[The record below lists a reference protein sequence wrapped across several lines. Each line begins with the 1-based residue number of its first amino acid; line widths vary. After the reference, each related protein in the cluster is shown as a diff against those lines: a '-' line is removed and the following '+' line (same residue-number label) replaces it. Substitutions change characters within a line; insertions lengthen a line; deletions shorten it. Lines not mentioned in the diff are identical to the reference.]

1 MVNLKSVVEK
11 YPWANNQKLSSSFD
25 KKYEVSDPIQPSGVC
40 KE

>member
-1 MVNLKSVVEK
+1 MVNLKSVVI
-11 YPWANNQKLSSSFD
+11 ANNQKLSSSFD